1 MGKINYLKNNIKY
14 KELRC
19 LFKDML
25 GRPDFS
31 DIIKDGVSLKW
42 YPISFYS
49 NTTESFR
56 ENLKENIMKEIPRI
70 FFTYFYVQVKLL
82 PEQSSDNSPSPLYRN
97 RNRRVSGRVLRILIR
112 RNYYE

>member
-1 MGKINYLKNNIKY
+1 MRKINYLKNNIKY

-56 ENLKENIMKEIPRI
+56 ENLKENIMKEIPGI

>member
-1 MGKINYLKNNIKY
+1 MRKINYLKNNIKY

-56 ENLKENIMKEIPRI
+56 ENLKENIMKEIPNI
-70 FFTYFYVQVKLL
+70 MLDCFDIKVKLL
-82 PEQSSDNSPSPLYRN
+82 PSLNEVYDGGVLHHNRPRRGGNS
-97 RNRRVSGRVLRILIR
+97 LRILIKR
-112 RNYYE
+112 KILNE